1 MPPVTTFRMNSRMTR
16 STQRNQIASVVCSSF
31 SQRLDVMDLL
41 HRNQLSFLVAPLT
54 EGMLRSIAV
63 TNPFPCSAV
72 TFLCV
77 RVSAVSFV
85 LLVDEF
91 FVFLTVTPVGQFL
104 TARVST
110 GMLGLS
116 WHRQHLLQGSK
127 KALEDCS
134 SKALFYALSI
144 SYSAM
149 FVVRDFGHYCF
160 P

>member
-1 MPPVTTFRMNSRMTR
+1 
-16 STQRNQIASVVCSSF
+16 
-31 SQRLDVMDLL
+31 MDLL

-77 RVSAVSFV
+77 RGSAVSFV

-91 FVFLTVTPVGQFL
+91 FVFLTVTPIGQLF
-104 TARVST
+104 APRVTT

-116 WHRQHLLQGSK
+116 RQLEHLLQ
-127 KALEDCS
+127 
-134 SKALFYALSI
+134 
-144 SYSAM
+144 
-149 FVVRDFGHYCF
+149 FV
-160 P
+160 